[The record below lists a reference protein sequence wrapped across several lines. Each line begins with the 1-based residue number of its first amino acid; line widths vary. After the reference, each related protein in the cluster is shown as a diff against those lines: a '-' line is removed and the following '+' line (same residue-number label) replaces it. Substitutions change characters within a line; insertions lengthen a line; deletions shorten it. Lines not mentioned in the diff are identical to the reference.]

1 MTDEITKP
9 PLRVL
14 VAGGGV
20 AGQALAFWLSRGGHR
35 VTVVERFPALRAS
48 GAQVD
53 LRGQGIEAVERM
65 GLLSTVR
72 SRLVDE
78 AGVAFVDSHG
88 KPKATIMAN
97 TSGQGRQTLTSEY
110 EIMRGDLVRI
120 LHDAARDDVE
130 YVFGKGVDGFDQ
142 DERHVTVHF
151 SDRTSGEYDL
161 LVGADG
167 QGSRIRRALL
177 PESFDPYWRIGIH
190 MAYWFVPRIA
200 SDTNIRDTYMV
211 PGGRQIMR
219 RSHNATETQVYFV
232 MREES
237 AEASEI
243 HRAPF
248 DRQQEFWAR
257 RFRDAGWQTERFV
270 EGMRTSPFFYSQ
282 EIAQVRTD
290 TWSKGRVVLA
300 GDAAHCASPYSG
312 MGISGGLVGAYVLAG
327 EINRHAD
334 DLPTALANYDRV
346 LRPFVDGIQAEVNP
360 RLLRVGM
367 PMGRH
372 AISAFQTA
380 TALACF
386 FRIPDLVAR
395 LSKQERG
402 GDWQLPTYPAPV
414 ADQKQKHVE
423 ASDQRMRQ
431 HPALPSQALTV
442 PTEVLKRQLKR

>member
-1 MTDEITKP
+1 MTDEITKRS
-9 PLRVL
+9 LRIL

-20 AGQALAFWLSRGGHR
+20 AGQALAFWLTRGGHQ

-65 GLLSTVR
+65 GLLDTVR

-78 AGVAFVDSHG
+78 AGVAFVDSRG

-97 TSGQGRQTLTSEY
+97 TSGTGRQSLTSEY

-120 LHDAARDDVE
+120 LHDAAKDDVE
-130 YVFGKGVDGFDQ
+130 YVFGKSVDGFDQ
-142 DERHVTVHF
+142 DEHHVTAHF
-151 SDRTSGEYDL
+151 SDGTSGEYDL
-161 LVGADG
+161 LIGADG
-167 QGSRIRRALL
+167 QGSRTRRALL
-177 PESFDPYWRIGIH
+177 PEGFDPYWRVGIH

-200 SDTNIRDTYMV
+200 SDSNIRDTYMV

-219 RSHNATETQVYFV
+219 RSHNATETQAYFV

-237 AEASEI
+237 AEASAS
-243 HRAPF
+243 HRAPVE
-248 DRQQEFWAR
+248 QQQKFWAS
-257 RFRDAGWQTERFV
+257 RFRDAGWQTDRFIA
-270 EGMRTSPFFYSQ
+270 GMKTSPFFYSQ
-282 EIAQVRTD
+282 EIVQVRTD

-327 EINRHAD
+327 EINRHAN
-334 DLPTALANYDRV
+334 DLPTALVNYDSV
-346 LRPFVDGIQAEVNP
+346 LRPFVDKIQAEVNP

-367 PMGRH
+367 PMSKH

-380 TALACF
+380 TALACRL
-386 FRIPDLVAR
+386 RIPELTAR
-395 LSKQERG
+395 FAKEDRG
-402 GDWQLPTYPAPV
+402 GDWQFPAYSV
-414 ADQKQKHVE
+414 
-423 ASDQRMRQ
+423 
-431 HPALPSQALTV
+431 PAAT
-442 PTEVLKRQLKR
+442 